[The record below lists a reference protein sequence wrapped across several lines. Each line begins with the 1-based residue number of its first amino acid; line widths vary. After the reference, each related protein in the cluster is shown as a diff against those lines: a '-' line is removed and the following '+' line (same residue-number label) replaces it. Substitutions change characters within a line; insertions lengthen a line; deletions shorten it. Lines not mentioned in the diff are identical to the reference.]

1 MKKYGKNWFLLLLT
15 ATVTAGMLFSC
26 AQTQTK
32 AEDPMEKNEYTNE
45 SPMEGREYT
54 EEELGLRHETLYD
67 EDTTVPAH
75 GTTTTNE
82 PGESTRFD
90 RSFENSPP
98 LVPHDI
104 TGMLPLAG
112 DGDNIC
118 MGCHMP
124 EEAIFSG
131 ATSLPSTHLIDFDT
145 GEYLKG
151 QLDGGRYNC
160 LQCHVIQNILTPA
173 VENIFK
179 GDFRDERGRYRS
191 NLINILNEG
200 VEAE

>member
-1 MKKYGKNWFLLLLT
+1 MRITGNRWFLAAMVLCVSVGLL
-15 ATVTAGMLFSC
+15 SC
-26 AQTQTK
+26 AQTMTQTK
-32 AEDPMEKNEYTNE
+32 KDA
-45 SPMEGREYT
+45 YT
-54 EEELGLRHETLYD
+54 EEELGLRQETLYD
-67 EDTTVPAH
+67 ESSTVPVH
-75 GTTTTNE
+75 GETTSKE

-104 TGMLPLAG
+104 TGMLPLEG
-112 DGDNIC
+112 DGENIC

-124 EEAIFSG
+124 EEAVFSG
-131 ATSLPSTHLIDFDT
+131 ATPLPGTHLIDIDT
-145 GEYLKG
+145 GKYLKG
-151 QLDGGRYNC
+151 KLDGARYNC
-160 LQCHVIQNILTPA
+160 LQCHVVQNILTPA

-179 GDFRDERGRYRS
+179 GKFRDERGRYRS